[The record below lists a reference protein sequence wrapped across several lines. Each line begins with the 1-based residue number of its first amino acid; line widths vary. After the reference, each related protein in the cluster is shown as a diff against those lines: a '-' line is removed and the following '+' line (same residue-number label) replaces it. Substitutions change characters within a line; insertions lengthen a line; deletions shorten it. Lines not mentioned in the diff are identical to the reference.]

1 MKRYILILLLI
12 TKFSTAQTVD
22 YSKKNKEELISIIDS
37 KVNEIKVL
45 ENMLKSSKIEI
56 EKLVKDKLEIKENNS
71 YQLEIAILKKS
82 IKETNSIILR
92 ELFDD
97 KYIKE
102 PCLIKTDLA
111 KDDITSR
118 IKNSNILITSIRL
131 DETNKDV
138 FYICEQALDFNLN
151 YLKLFEIRKSVL
163 SQKYD
168 SLKVKK
174 ALKDIDSLPNL
185 ILNSKLDITK
195 KRISILLQSYL
206 ENNCSLKEKLDRYKL
221 GGNTESMKVKYTAL
235 EKDDQFKDY
244 PYLVQIIQKIKN
256 NPDDYSNDDLQ
267 SCYENKE
274 VEIKK

>member
-102 PCLIKTDLA
+102 PFLIKTDLA